1 MDGQSNCLLSLGALG
16 PACQATIITSCI
28 TLEQGSLPSL
38 AEYQLHRYT
47 CQHKT
52 LTKAE
57 ILSTE
62 LQNVS
67 IISSYLHIFKSI
79 WSCVTCHSAH
89 MVVWVL
95 VVVIPCIQALN
106 SIQFRNHTDTDT
118 TPPPST
124 SRCPIET
131 FFYPFI
137 TNLYW
142 YHGRWNKHYS
152 LHPCGFTPGHDPL
165 IETPHFR
172 TNHLREYSTSSFI
185 TPRETASDRALIWNK
200 VDLFQPTSHI
210 IIIPVHIC
218 S

>member
-16 PACQATIITSCI
+16 PACQATIIMSCI

-52 LTKAE
+52 QPAHHTQTNAE
-57 ILSTE
+57 NTTSKCVHNII
-62 LQNVS
+62 VS
-67 IISSYLHIFKSI
+67 LYFHIHF
-79 WSCVTCHSAH
+79 WLCVTCHSSH
-89 MVVWVL
+89 L

-106 SIQFRNHTDTDT
+106 NIQFRNHTDTI
-118 TPPPST
+118 PPPST

-152 LHPCGFTPGHDPL
+152 LRPGFTPGHDTL

-172 TNHLREYSTSSFI
+172 TNHLREY
-185 TPRETASDRALIWNK
+185 
-200 VDLFQPTSHI
+200 
-210 IIIPVHIC
+210 
-218 S
+218 